1 MSPSCPPP
9 PDGRTPRLPWRL
21 VAVVLALAVA
31 GCGSDAASSGPA
43 QQAQATKT
51 PEPPADL
58 YMAPGGSDKA
68 SCTSEAPCKTFNRA
82 FEVAEPGQVVEVAA
96 GTYGHQILDA
106 APKAGG
112 PRVVFRPAAGAEV
125 TVGSIGVSTG
135 PVEFRDL
142 RAKAG
147 TYNDQNAHDVMYLR
161 VRAQNLFVRGSSKIA
176 YVESDIG
183 PNGAK
188 DDMNWITAA
197 YGTQQGARDV
207 LIERTRIHDIIM
219 HKEGAHIDCLAADD
233 VDGLVIRD
241 SSFSNC
247 EHFAL
252 LFGTDTATARGA
264 RNVVIEGNELDC
276 CRSGYYSIGL
286 GQVDG
291 PMVIRDNVANKNFG
305 FLGGPVKDVEIHDN
319 TLPGH
324 QESIC
329 DKAEWRD
336 NKLTDPES
344 PICGPGETHAAG

>member
-1 MSPSCPPP
+1 VSPPCPPP
-9 PDGRTPRLPWRL
+9 PDDRPRRRPWRP
-21 VAVVLALAVA
+21 VAVVLAVAVA
-31 GCGSDAASSGPA
+31 GCGSDGTPTSPPP
-43 QQAQATKT
+43 QAQSSRA

-58 YMAPGGSDKA
+58 YVARNGSDKA
-68 SCTSEAPCKTFNRA
+68 SCTAEAPCKTFNRA

-96 GTYGHQILDA
+96 GSYADQLLDA

-112 PRVVFRPAAGAEV
+112 PRVVFRPAAGADV
-125 TVGSIGVSTG
+125 TVASIGVSTG
-135 PVEFRDL
+135 PVEFRDM

-147 TYNDQNAHDVMYLR
+147 TYNDQDAHDVTYLR
-161 VRAQNLFVRGSSKIA
+161 VHAQNLFIRGSSKVA

-183 PNGAK
+183 PNGRK

-197 YGTQQGARDV
+197 YGTDRGARDV
-207 LIERTRIHDIIM
+207 RIERTRIHDIVM

-252 LFGTDTATARGA
+252 LFGTDTATGRGA
-264 RNVVIEGNELDC
+264 RNVVVEGNELDC

-305 FLGGPVKDVEIHDN
+305 FLGGPVKGVEIHGN

-324 QESIC
+324 QASTC
-329 DKAEWRD
+329 DKAQWRD
-336 NKLTDPES
+336 NRLTDPDS
-344 PICGPGETHAAG
+344 AICGPGEKHASG

>member
-1 MSPSCPPP
+1 LSPSWLLR
-9 PDGRTPRLPWRL
+9 PDRR
-21 VAVVLALAVA
+21 VVVLLALAVA
-31 GCGSDAASSGPA
+31 GCGSDAAPTG
-43 QQAQATKT
+43 QAPEPTKT

-58 YMAPGGSDKA
+58 YVASNGSDKA
-68 SCTSEAPCKTFNRA
+68 ACTDDAPCKTLNRA
-82 FEVAEPGQVVEVAA
+82 FEVAEAGQVVEIAA
-96 GTYGHQILDA
+96 GSYGDQVLDA
-106 APKAGG
+106 PPKEGG
-112 PRVVFRPAAGAEV
+112 ARVVFRPAADADV
-125 TVGSIGVSTG
+125 TLRSIGVSTG

-142 RAKAG
+142 RAKLG
-147 TYNDQNAHDVMYLR
+147 TYNDQNARDVMYLR
-161 VRAQNLFVRGSSKIA
+161 VRAQNLFIRGSSKVA

-197 YGTQQGARDV
+197 YGTDQGARDV
-207 LIERTRIHDIIM
+207 LIERTRIHDIVM
-219 HKEGAHIDCLAADD
+219 HEEGAHIDCLAADD

-252 LFGTDTATARGA
+252 LFGTDTATGRGA
-264 RNVVIEGNELDC
+264 RNVVVEGNELDC
-276 CRSGYYSIGL
+276 CRSGYYSIGF

-291 PMVIRDNVANKNFG
+291 PMVVRDNVANKNFG

-336 NKLTDPES
+336 NKLTDPQS
-344 PICGPGETHAAG
+344 AICGPGEEHVTG